1 MQTYYQF
8 YWNKID
14 EESIRILRIF
24 GESEDVIVPE
34 TIGGR
39 AVMEAG
45 DYCFAA
51 SKHLPSEYECT
62 VCIYDTEGKKWQE
75 IPADDAD
82 WNTRLVELSGDRLKK
97 VTLPDNMHKVG
108 NYAFYN
114 CTALEML
121 ETGKYLE
128 EIGSDAFMN
137 CKKFHFLTVRC
148 DVGERSGAN
157 QILSRISADME
168 VTFQGKTGQTAVFY
182 PEYYESYDEIGP
194 AHIFE
199 LNLTGEGFRAR
210 QCFKEGV
217 ILLNAYDEIF
227 PQACVEESAEVLI
240 PMAWNRLYAACGL
253 SPEARADYEEYVRE
267 QSGKVLTI
275 LLKKRELKPLHFFF
289 EKGYGRKEQIED
301 AVAIA
306 SHEEWMEGV
315 ASLIAWKRQLFAE
328 PEKTA
333 DVKSR
338 YSFQDF

>member
-75 IPADDAD
+75 IPADGAD

-114 CTALEML
+114 CTALEMRV
-121 ETGKYLE
+121 TGKYLE

-168 VTFQGKTGQTAVFY
+168 VTFQVKTGQTAVFY
-182 PEYYESYDEIGP
+182 PEYYENYDEIAP
-194 AHIFE
+194 AHIFGRSIE
-199 LNLTGEGFRAR
+199 GEVFRAR

-217 ILLNAYDEIF
+217 PDLSQYELYIIPKLVGQKNMERITFFCENGWITQAAVKAGLEQASRMEWAEGTAELLHLQRKYF
-227 PQACVEESAEVLI
+227 T
-240 PMAWNRLYAACGL
+240 
-253 SPEARADYEEYVRE
+253 E
-267 QSGKVLTI
+267 Q
-275 LLKKRELKPLHFFF
+275 KKE
-289 EKGYGRKEQIED
+289 
-301 AVAIA
+301 
-306 SHEEWMEGV
+306 
-315 ASLIAWKRQLFAE
+315 
-328 PEKTA
+328 
-333 DVKSR
+333 R
-338 YSFQDF
+338 YSFDELW